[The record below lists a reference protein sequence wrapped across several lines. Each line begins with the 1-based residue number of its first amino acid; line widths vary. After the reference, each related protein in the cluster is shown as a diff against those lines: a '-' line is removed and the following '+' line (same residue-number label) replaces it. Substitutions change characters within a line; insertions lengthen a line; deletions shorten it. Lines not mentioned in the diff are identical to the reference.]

1 MEPVLNRPGLQK
13 IQSETKRQKISEAL
27 EGLRFTDENVQKMIE
42 VFEEQINYANS
53 TDEEERKKS
62 DLFWECTFVSSLVKG
77 NENGRFLGLDL
88 GSTNFRV
95 VLVDLK
101 NGVAET
107 TTKYYN
113 LTDDQ
118 LCGPAE
124 LVFDHIANS
133 MEAFITEYKVTS
145 QTPVG
150 VGFTFSFPTVQKTL
164 KHSVLVTWTK
174 RFKCTNGPGLDPC
187 QMLEEAIS
195 RRGGLSIPVNVMA
208 RISDTTG
215 TLMAGSY
222 VDKQCKIGLILG
234 SGSNAC
240 YVEHLKNFRKLDPK
254 EAKSDKILVN
264 CEWGAFGDN
273 GCLDFCRN
281 EFEKEVD
288 QYSNFPGSYTFE
300 KSFGGFYLGE
310 MFRLVLVKLTK
321 AGLLF
326 DGKGSE
332 ELMTRWLWKSRQ
344 VTTVE
349 KDNLDAS
356 ENTMSV
362 LKEMKLD
369 GVASE
374 EDIAVVQ
381 EACYLMSQRAAYI
394 VATALAVLLHHI
406 NEPEV
411 SIGIDGS
418 LYEHHPRFHDH
429 MNTLLQKLV
438 PSTKFR
444 LFLAKDGSGQGAA
457 LVAAVEGSS

>member
-1 MEPVLNRPGLQK
+1 MEPVSKRPG
-13 IQSETKRQKISEAL
+13 IQQIKSEEKRKKVCEAL
-27 EGLRFTDENVQKMIE
+27 ESLLFTDSDVNQMMQ
-42 VFEEQINYANS
+42 VFEEQIDYANS
-53 TDEEERKKS
+53 MNEDDRKKS
-62 DLFWECTFVSSLVKG
+62 DLFWECTYVSGLVKG
-77 NENGRFLGLDL
+77 NENGRYLGLDL

-101 NGVAET
+101 NGIAET

-118 LCGPAE
+118 LSGPAE
-124 LVFDHIANS
+124 LVFDHIATS
-133 MEAFITEYKVTS
+133 METFINEEKITS
-145 QTPVG
+145 QHPIS
-150 VGFTFSFPTVQKTL
+150 VGFTFSFPTIQKTL

-187 QMLEEAIS
+187 VMLEEAIA
-195 RRGGLSIPVNVMA
+195 RRGGLSVPVNVMA

-222 VDKQCKIGLILG
+222 FDKKCAIGLILG

-240 YVEHLKNFRKLDPK
+240 YVEHLKNFKKLDRS

-281 EFEKEVD
+281 EFEREVD

-332 ELMTRWLWKSRQ
+332 ELMTRWLWKSRH

-349 KDNLDAS
+349 RDS
-356 ENTMSV
+356 HGTSVHTMSV
-362 LKEMKLD
+362 LKEMNLD
-369 GVASE
+369 TVTSD
-374 EDIAVVQ
+374 EDVLLVQ

-394 VATALAVLLHHI
+394 VATALAVLLNHI
-406 NEPEV
+406 NEEEV

-429 MNTLLQKLV
+429 MTSLLQKLV
-438 PSTKFR
+438 PTTKFR
-444 LFLAKDGSGQGAA
+444 LFLVKDGSGQGAA
-457 LVAAVEGSS
+457 FVAAVESS

>member
-1 MEPVLNRPGLQK
+1 MEPISNRPGIQK
-13 IQSETKRQKISEAL
+13 IKSADKRKKVCEAL
-27 EGLRFTDENVQKMIE
+27 ESLRFTENDVKQMMK
-42 VFEEQINYANS
+42 VFEEQIDYANS
-53 TDEEERKKS
+53 LNEEDRKKS
-62 DLFWECTFVSSLVKG
+62 DLFWECTYVSDLVKG
-77 NENGRFLGLDL
+77 NENGRYLGLDL

-101 NGVAET
+101 DGVAKT

-118 LCGPAE
+118 LSGPAE
-124 LVFDHIANS
+124 LVFDHIAAS
-133 MEAFITEYKVTS
+133 METFITEEKIQS
-145 QTPVG
+145 QKPIG

-164 KHSVLVTWTK
+164 KKSILVTWTK

-187 QMLEEAIS
+187 ILLEEAIE
-195 RRGGLSIPVNVMA
+195 RRGGVSVPVNVMA

-222 VDKQCKIGLILG
+222 YDKKCAIGLILG

-240 YVEHLKNFRKLDPK
+240 YVEHLKNFKKLDPK

-281 EFEKEVD
+281 EFEREVD

-310 MFRLVLVKLTK
+310 MFRVVLVKLTK
-321 AGLLF
+321 AGVLF
-326 DGKGSE
+326 DGKGSD

-349 KDNLDAS
+349 KDNPGSS

-362 LKEMKLD
+362 LKDMKLD
-369 GVASE
+369 TIATE
-374 EDIAVVQ
+374 EDVLLVQ

-394 VATALAVLLHHI
+394 VATALAVLLNHI

-429 MNTLLQKLV
+429 MTALLQKLV

-444 LFLAKDGSGQGAA
+444 LFLVKDGSGQGAA
-457 LVAAVEGSS
+457 LVAAVESS